1 MSLLSTLLVTLA
13 GLSLATMFVSW
24 LVASRSAR
32 EARITIFPIVRE
44 EEITRARRAR
54 IISSLTGVVAA
65 IMAGAFFLS
74 GQVAAPTALP
84 QMVAQATLLPA
95 EPISADVTPRAQ
107 PPLATPAPSVV
118 TPLPPSTQPP
128 LATATPLPTMALVV
142 VPPSPTPTTPS
153 TQPPPETNTPEAI
166 PPSPRAQPPLGT
178 ATLPPATASL
188 TSTEVTSDTAA
199 SAPTTPS
206 SPVSPVESAQPSLGT
221 PTAVAETPIPPGTQ
235 IGPIAFS
242 TQVTSRRQPINPT
255 TVFSDTVS
263 RVYAVFPYRGMRNGM
278 TWSQVWYFNGVEF
291 NRGQDT
297 WNWGAT
303 DLSYVFTKV
312 VGVGTYRLELYVN
325 NTLLSSGEFAVQGPA
340 AVGGP
345 ENP

>member
-44 EEITRARRAR
+44 EEMTRARRAR
-54 IISSLTGVVAA
+54 IMSSLTGVVAA

-74 GQVAAPTALP
+74 GQVAAP
-84 QMVAQATLLPA
+84 QMLAQATLPPNTQPPSGA
-95 EPISADVTPRAQ
+95 EPVLAS
-107 PPLATPAPSVV
+107 ATPSAQSPTGTAEAVAPAPPTA
-118 TPLPPSTQPP
+118 TPLPPSAQPP
-128 LATATPLPTMALVV
+128 FGTPTPVA
-142 VPPSPTPTTPS
+142 VPPTPTH
-153 TQPPPETNTPEAI
+153 AA
-166 PPSPRAQPPLGT
+166 PPSAQPPLGT
-178 ATLPPATASL
+178 NTPVAVLPAPTATAALPPATATL
-188 TSTEVTSDTAA
+188 TSTEVTSDTAT
-199 SAPTTPS
+199 SAPVPA
-206 SPVSPVESAQPSLGT
+206 SPVSPVESAQPPFGT
-221 PTAVAETPIPPGTQ
+221 PTAVVETPVPPGTQ

-242 TQVTSRRQPINPT
+242 AQVTSRRQPISPT

-263 RVYAVFPYRGMRNGM
+263 RVYAVFPYRGMRDGM

-297 WNWGAT
+297 WSWGAT

-340 AVGGP
+340 AIGGP

>member
-44 EEITRARRAR
+44 EEMTRARRAR
-54 IISSLTGVVAA
+54 IMSSLTGVVAA

-74 GQVAAPTALP
+74 GQVAAPTAVP
-84 QMVAQATLLPA
+84 QMVAQATLP
-95 EPISADVTPRAQ
+95 PRAQ
-107 PPLATPAPSVV
+107 PPLETTKVVAPAP
-118 TPLPPSTQPP
+118 PSAQPP
-128 LATATPLPTMALVV
+128 LGANTPAATVR
-142 VPPSPTPTTPS
+142 PTTKP
-153 TQPPPETNTPEAI
+153 TLPPTAQPPPETATALPA
-166 PPSPRAQPPLGT
+166 

-188 TSTEVTSDTAA
+188 TSTETISDTPTPAPSSPPAGGETPVSPPAAA
-199 SAPTTPS
+199 SAEPPQANAVTP
-206 SPVSPVESAQPSLGT
+206 L
-221 PTAVAETPIPPGTQ
+221 PPGAQ

-242 TQVTSRRQPINPT
+242 AQVTARRQPINPT

-263 RVYAVFPYRGMRNGM
+263 RIYAVFPYRGMRDGM

-340 AVGGP
+340 AIGGP

>member
-44 EEITRARRAR
+44 EEMTRARRAR
-54 IISSLTGVVAA
+54 IMSSLTGVVAA

-74 GQVAAPTALP
+74 GQVAAPTAAP
-84 QMVAQATLLPA
+84 QMLAQATLP
-95 EPISADVTPRAQ
+95 PRAQ
-107 PPLATPAPSVV
+107 PPVGDAQPPTGTEAVLASATPSAQPPSGTAKVVAPAPPTT
-118 TPLPPSTQPP
+118 TPLPPS
-128 LATATPLPTMALVV
+128 A
-142 VPPSPTPTTPS
+142 
-153 TQPPPETNTPEAI
+153 QPPPLETNTPVAVPPAPTPTL
-166 PPSPRAQPPLGT
+166 PPSAQPPLGT
-178 ATLPPATASL
+178 ATLPPATAAL
-188 TSTEVTSDTAA
+188 TSTEVTSDTAT
-199 SAPTTPS
+199 SAPTPA
-206 SPVSPVESAQPSLGT
+206 SPISPVESAQPPFGT
-221 PTAVAETPIPPGTQ
+221 PTAMVETPVPPGTQ

-242 TQVTSRRQPINPT
+242 AQVTARRQPISPT
-255 TVFSDTVS
+255 TVFSDTIS
-263 RVYAVFPYRGMRNGM
+263 RVYAVFPYRGMRDGM
-278 TWSQVWYFNGVEF
+278 TWSQVWYFNGIEF

-297 WNWGAT
+297 WRWGAT

-340 AVGGP
+340 AIGGP

>member
-13 GLSLATMFVSW
+13 GLSLATMVVFW

-44 EEITRARRAR
+44 EEMTRARRAR
-54 IISSLTGVVAA
+54 IMSSLTGVVAA

-74 GQVAAPTALP
+74 GQVAAP
-84 QMVAQATLLPA
+84 QMVARAT
-95 EPISADVTPRAQ
+95 
-107 PPLATPAPSVV
+107 
-118 TPLPPSTQPP
+118 LPPS
-128 LATATPLPTMALVV
+128 
-142 VPPSPTPTTPS
+142 
-153 TQPPPETNTPEAI
+153 
-166 PPSPRAQPPLGT
+166 AQPPLGT
-178 ATLPPATASL
+178 EPVPASATPSAQPPIGTATALPPTNTPLPPSAQPPHGTNASAAVRPAPTATLPPSVQPPPGTATALPATTVPPATVSL
-188 TSTEVTSDTAA
+188 TSTEVTSDTATP
-199 SAPTTPS
+199 APAPS
-206 SPVSPVESAQPSLGT
+206 LPISPVET
-221 PTAVAETPIPPGTQ
+221 PTANVETPLPAGAQ

-242 TQVTSRRQPINPT
+242 TQVTGRRQAISPT
-255 TVFSDTVS
+255 TVFSDTAS
-263 RVYAVFPYRGMRNGM
+263 RIYAVFPYRGMHNGM

-297 WNWGAT
+297 WDWGVT

-340 AVGGP
+340 AIGGP